1 MLIEDKIKLRDEIE
15 KLNET
20 QHIEIFKIFK
30 KNNITFSENKNGIFI
45 NLNCVDDVI
54 FNEIKEH
61 ILYIKKQEKYI
72 NKIENIK
79 NDYKNEFFTDN

>member
-30 KNNITFSENKNGIFI
+30 KNSITFSENKNGIFI